1 MAFYQ
6 NLKTSLLSRLV
17 LTVVTSLGTNQD
29 QCNEKK
35 KEAIYSELAE
45 EIQPCH
51 LHEQVS

>member
-17 LTVVTSLGTNQD
+17 LIVVNSLGTNQD

-35 KEAIYSELAE
+35 NEAIDSDLTE
-45 EIQPCH
+45 EIQPCY
-51 LHEQVS
+51 LHEQMS